1 MHIIRLTYNETDE
14 TLYFVKEDGS
24 SVKKHL
30 RKEPDSFKRVFYQYI
45 TELDDHEGITDA
57 KATVDDSTGT
67 PSVEVSII
75 GEEEKTISF
84 TFSGLKGEI
93 FCYS

>member
-1 MHIIRLTYNETDE
+1 MTYNETNE

-24 SVKKHL
+24 SVKEYL

-45 TELDDHEGITDA
+45 AELDDQGNITEA

-67 PSVEVSII
+67 PSVEVNLI
-75 GEEEKTISF
+75 GEKDKLISVA
-84 TFSGLKGEI
+84 FSGIKGWTV
-93 FCYS
+93 S